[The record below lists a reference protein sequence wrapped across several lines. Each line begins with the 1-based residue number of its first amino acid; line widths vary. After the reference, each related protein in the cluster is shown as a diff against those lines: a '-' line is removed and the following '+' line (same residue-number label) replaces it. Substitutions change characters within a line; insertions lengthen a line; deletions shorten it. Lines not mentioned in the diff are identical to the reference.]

1 MIGLMPAIVASVTV
15 GDRQARMYRVR
26 IPGLTDGAA
35 ELPRADVMNPLGDKS
50 EHTEIR
56 ILPGDRVWLAFERGD
71 TRYPIIVGYRTRHDQ
86 ENAMDWRRFEHA
98 NFEFQADN
106 IFRVIADTQV
116 HVQTPEAYI
125 EAAKSHITGDVQIDG
140 TLTVDKLLT
149 FNGGM
154 TGKGGGGGKAITVQG
169 GADFTEDV
177 TANGVSV
184 SGHDHTA
191 RGATAITSPPNK

>member
-1 MIGLMPAIVASVTV
+1 MPAIVASVTV
-15 GDRQARMYRVR
+15 GDRRARMYRVR

-35 ELPRADVMNPLGDKS
+35 ELPRADIMNPLGDKS

-71 TRYPIIVGYRTRHDQ
+71 TRFPIIVGYRTRHDE

-106 IFRVIADTQV
+106 IFRVIAGTQV

-125 EAAKSHITGDVQIDG
+125 EAPKSHITGDVQVDG
-140 TLTVDKLLT
+140 TLTVEKLLT

-154 TGKGGGGGKAITVQG
+154 TGKGGGDGNGPAMIVSG
-169 GADFTEDV
+169 GAAFSDDV
-177 TANGVSV
+177 TAAGTSVHGHGHMEQGDGNRVSNPV
-184 SGHDHTA
+184 A
-191 RGATAITSPPNK
+191 